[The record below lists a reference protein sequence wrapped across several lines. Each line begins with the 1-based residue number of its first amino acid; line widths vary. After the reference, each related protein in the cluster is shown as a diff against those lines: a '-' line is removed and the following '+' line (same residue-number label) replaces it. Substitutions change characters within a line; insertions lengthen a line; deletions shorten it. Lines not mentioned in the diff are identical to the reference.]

1 VREYRRVLKDGL
13 VSATLVLFDLNE
25 TRGVD
30 WWGGREEERKEN
42 AESKDE
48 TRQTRQDKT
57 GSAVSCLGGP
67 LKYHF
72 HFYNI

>member
-1 VREYRRVLKDGL
+1 MKDGL
-13 VSATLVLFDLNE
+13 VSATLVLFVLNE

-30 WWGGREEERKEN
+30 GWWRGREEERKEEN
-42 AESKDE
+42 AESNDE
-48 TRQTRQDKT
+48 TRRDKT

-72 HFYNI
+72 CFYNI